1 MPLKFFH
8 ISSRD
13 SAPMEAELNAF
24 ISTHRIVTIDRRFV
38 ESGGDSFWALC
49 VDYLNGEPGAGASH
63 GAPGRSERKVDYKE
77 VLTPEQF
84 EIFSKLRDLRKQIAD
99 KEAVPVYTVF
109 TNEQLAA
116 IVQKQA
122 DTRAKLQEI
131 TGIGEA
137 KVEKYAEP
145 FLALLNA
152 LTVKPG

>member
-1 MPLKFFH
+1 M
-8 ISSRD
+8 
-13 SAPMEAELNAF
+13 
-24 ISTHRIVTIDRRFV
+24 
-38 ESGGDSFWALC
+38 
-49 VDYLNGEPGAGASH
+49 
-63 GAPGRSERKVDYKE
+63 DYKE